1 MINVIVP
8 IAPLAMEVLTA
19 AAAEHPPP
27 QNVYA
32 IRFFCGLCIFLRH
45 PGPAGLDPGKQIPAY
60 QRFMGTADHNPLA
73 LINRHLLMPE
83 AGEIL
88 NDNTADFALLH
99 HPEQLLD
106 CRTLEAGAAVPIVNE
121 LQNLHP
127 CGPIPSVNILM
138 ERALLVLNA
147 HTAHLAVLR
156 RKPDVQADRTTHLPA
171 PPWPAQSRC
180 QR

>member
-73 LINRHLLMPE
+73 LINRHLLMPDR
-83 AGEIL
+83 AGL
-88 NDNTADFALLH
+88 PLH
-99 HPEQLLD
+99 HVAQIDLIGQYSMKRPGLPL
-106 CRTLEAGAAVPIVNE
+106 AAA
-121 LQNLHP
+121 
-127 CGPIPSVNILM
+127 C
-138 ERALLVLNA
+138 
-147 HTAHLAVLR
+147 
-156 RKPDVQADRTTHLPA
+156 
-171 PPWPAQSRC
+171 
-180 QR
+180 